1 MAILYTGSLQILN
14 GVGVATSSEL
24 TNTGSVYYPGWDRV
38 TALSD
43 SLVTISGAWIGSAT
57 IPMAKGDTFDCL
69 YKAQG
74 TTETAAGFTG
84 TVGLITSVRVLNS
97 GSVLLQKAV
106 QYS

>member
-14 GVGVATSSEL
+14 GVGAVTSSEL
-24 TNTGSVYYPGWDRV
+24 TNTGSVTYPGWDRV